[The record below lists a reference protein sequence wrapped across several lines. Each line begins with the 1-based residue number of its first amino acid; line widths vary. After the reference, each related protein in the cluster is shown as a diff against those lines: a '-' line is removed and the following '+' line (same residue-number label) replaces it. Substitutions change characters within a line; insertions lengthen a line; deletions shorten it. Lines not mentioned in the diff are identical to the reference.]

1 VKVRRFDPADDLI
14 IVRARVFGPHGSR
27 LLSLAF
33 DTAASETH
41 IVPEVID
48 DLGYSPLQGVAIT
61 SVRSAIGKETG
72 YRLRVQRFESLGFG
86 FDDFVIHVHDLPEG
100 IGIDG
105 LLGLTFLKHF
115 NYEVRSV
122 EGRILVDRAAPDL

>member
-1 VKVRRFDPADDLI
+1 VKVRRFDPASDLI
-14 IVRARVFGPHGSR
+14 IVKARVFGPRGR
-27 LLSLAF
+27 RPLSLAL

-48 DLGYSPLQGVAIT
+48 DLGYSPLQGEAIT

-72 YRLRVQRFESLGFG
+72 YMLRVERFESLGFG
-86 FDDFVIHVHDLPEG
+86 FADLLVHVHDLPQG

-105 LLGLTFLKHF
+105 LLGLRFLKHF
-115 NYEVRSV
+115 NYEIRSI
-122 EGRILVDRAAPDL
+122 EGRILVERATGG